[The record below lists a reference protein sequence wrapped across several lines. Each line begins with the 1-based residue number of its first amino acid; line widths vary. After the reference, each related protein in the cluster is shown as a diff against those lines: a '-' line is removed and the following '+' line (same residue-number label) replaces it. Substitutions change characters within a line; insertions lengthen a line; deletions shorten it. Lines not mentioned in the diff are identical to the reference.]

1 MAKLYDFLI
10 SGRTAA
16 STDGTA
22 TGIIA
27 TKAIEFHDDGSVRF
41 TSAAGRPITIN
52 PDANTN
58 ELLKIILNGVGGLAA
73 GHKLFGIS
81 N

>member
-1 MAKLYDFLI
+1 MAKLYDFQV
-10 SGRTAA
+10 SGRTAD
-16 STDGTA
+16 SVNGTA

-41 TSAAGRPITIN
+41 TSAAGRPIIIT
-52 PDANTN
+52 PDANLN
-58 ELLKIILNGVGGLAA
+58 ELLKILLNGAGGLAP
-73 GHKLFGIS
+73 GYKLFGIS